1 MKAAAVFQLKLL
13 KCSVDEENLA
23 MKQNSA
29 YYSTN
34 ARKSAHFMAIMCSI
48 TVANSK
54 HGSNTNKPKHLNF
67 CFFKHSRC
75 RGFPFTSPQSA
86 EFNVVG

>member
-1 MKAAAVFQLKLL
+1 MKAAVIFQLKLL

-34 ARKSAHFMAIMCSI
+34 TQKSASTLHGYQLQWQILSMGQMQINPSI
-48 TVANSK
+48 
-54 HGSNTNKPKHLNF
+54 
-67 CFFKHSRC
+67 
-75 RGFPFTSPQSA
+75 
-86 EFNVVG
+86 